1 MSKTIKQL
9 QQEYAANEVKIQQ
22 EKHKLQRLNNRVQY
36 YEKGDRQKRA
46 HRLITRG
53 AAIESVAP
61 EVKELLETEF
71 YTLAGYIFSL
81 PEVKTAVST
90 AMTVR
95 QRCTT
100 APPATLR
107 SDKTISS
114 APTIAAIQGLAQRT
128 LSGRLYWKKWCG
140 CI

>member
-1 MSKTIKQL
+1 MSKTIEQL

-61 EVKELLETEF
+61 QTKDLSESAFYAFAEQVFALPDTQRLLTETVSHH
-71 YTLAGYIFSL
+71 AGG
-81 PEVKTAVST
+81 
-90 AMTVR
+90 
-95 QRCTT
+95 
-100 APPATLR
+100 
-107 SDKTISS
+107 D
-114 APTIAAIQGLAQRT
+114 
-128 LSGRLYWKKWCG
+128 
-140 CI
+140 

>member
-1 MSKTIKQL
+1 MTVLPFLAKRSFHFYLKGDFMSKTIEQL

-61 EVKELLETEF
+61 EVKELSEAEF
-71 YTLAGYIFSL
+71 YTLAEYIFSL
-81 PEVKTAVST
+81 PEVKTAVSMAVT
-90 AMTVR
+90 KHEKS
-95 QRCTT
+95 QQK
-100 APPATLR
+100 
-107 SDKTISS
+107 D
-114 APTIAAIQGLAQRT
+114 GE
-128 LSGRLYWKKWCG
+128 
-140 CI
+140 

>member
-1 MSKTIKQL
+1 MNKTIEQL
-9 QQEYAANEVKIQQ
+9 QQEYADNEVKIQQ

-53 AAIESVAP
+53 AAIESIAP

-71 YTLAGYIFSL
+71 YALTEHIFSL

-90 AMTVR
+90 AVSKHEKV
-95 QRCTT
+95 QQK
-100 APPATLR
+100 
-107 SDKTISS
+107 D
-114 APTIAAIQGLAQRT
+114 GE
-128 LSGRLYWKKWCG
+128 
-140 CI
+140 